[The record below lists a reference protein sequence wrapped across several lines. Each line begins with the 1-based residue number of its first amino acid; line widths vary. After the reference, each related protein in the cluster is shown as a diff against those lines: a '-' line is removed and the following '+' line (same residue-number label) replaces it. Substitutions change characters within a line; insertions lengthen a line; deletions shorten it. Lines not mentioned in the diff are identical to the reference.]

1 VGAVAVAQSSP
12 DIVWVG
18 TGESTSRNSVTV
30 GDGVYK
36 STDRGRTWK
45 NMGLG
50 DTRHISRII
59 ISRGDPNVVYVA
71 AMGHLW
77 GPNSERGI
85 YKTIDGGLT
94 WKKILYINENTG
106 ISDLEMDSENSQI
119 LYAAAYEHR
128 RLPYRMVSGGPESGL
143 YRSTDG
149 GLTWTRLKQDLP
161 EGMMGRIGLAV
172 ARSRPGVVYA
182 LIEHQDPGIWRS
194 EDYGLSWKR
203 QVTAKLIKT

>member
-1 VGAVAVAQSSP
+1 
-12 DIVWVG
+12 
-18 TGESTSRNSVTV
+18 
-30 GDGVYK
+30 
-36 STDRGRTWK
+36 
-45 NMGLG
+45 
-50 DTRHISRII
+50 
-59 ISRGDPNVVYVA
+59 
-71 AMGHLW
+71 MGHLW

-194 EDYGLSWKR
+194 EDYGLSWK
-203 QVTAKLIKT
+203 KTGDSKTYKKRKQPAILLQPYLC